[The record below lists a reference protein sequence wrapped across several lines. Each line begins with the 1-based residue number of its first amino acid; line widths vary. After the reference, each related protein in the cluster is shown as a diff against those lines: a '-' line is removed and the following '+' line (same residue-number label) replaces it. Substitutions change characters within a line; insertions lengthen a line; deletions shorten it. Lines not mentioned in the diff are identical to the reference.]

1 MKKIENAISGFFVD
15 SIFKPTGYIN
25 ALKLM
30 EIEGENKT
38 ETF

>member
-1 MKKIENAISGFFVD
+1 MPLVV

-30 EIEGENKT
+30 EIEGERKT

>member
-1 MKKIENAISGFFVD
+1 VKKIENAISSLFVD

-25 ALKLM
+25 TLKLM
-30 EIEGENKT
+30 EIKGERKT